1 MFFISLHKNKQTV
14 LNPKLVISKLISS
27 ELVKNSSKL
36 LSANILAQ
44 AIALIVYP
52 VLARMYS
59 PNDFGLMNLFLSIGG
74 ILGLISTAEYQYAIL
89 LPKSEQKA
97 TACLQAGFVCCA
109 IVSAAS
115 LLSVC
120 FSVPIAALFDA
131 PNLAKWYWLMPLY
144 VFSTGCWSLLNYW
157 YTRHKRFGAISTYQ
171 ISQNLLSSG
180 TKVGF
185 GAMGMLSGGLIL
197 SSVLAPV
204 FAIGISIKHT
214 YRNTIRPLFL
224 FRKNQVK
231 TCAEEY
237 VKFPKYSLP
246 RALVNNFS
254 GNLPILLLSP
264 FFGMSEI
271 GFFGMAMTLAF
282 RPMNMISTSLY
293 QVFFQRTAERVQQK
307 ESIKPFFVK
316 FIRNTLLIAVPSFA
330 LLYFILPW
338 LTTFFLGSGWD
349 STATYIRMMLPWLA
363 LFCIL
368 SPISYIADIF
378 QKQNTYL
385 LFDIVLFIIRSLALS
400 IGIFMQNI
408 HLAIL
413 GYFIGGTIINAVQ
426 LLWFLN
432 IVNKYEKERLQ
443 TIH

>member
-1 MFFISLHKNKQTV
+1 
-14 LNPKLVISKLISS
+14 
-27 ELVKNSSKL
+27 
-36 LSANILAQ
+36 
-44 AIALIVYP
+44 
-52 VLARMYS
+52 
-59 PNDFGLMNLFLSIGG
+59 
-74 ILGLISTAEYQYAIL
+74 
-89 LPKSEQKA
+89 
-97 TACLQAGFVCCA
+97 
-109 IVSAAS
+109 
-115 LLSVC
+115 
-120 FSVPIAALFDA
+120 
-131 PNLAKWYWLMPLY
+131 
-144 VFSTGCWSLLNYW
+144 
-157 YTRHKRFGAISTYQ
+157 
-171 ISQNLLSSG
+171 
-180 TKVGF
+180 
-185 GAMGMLSGGLIL
+185 MGMLSGGLIL

-363 LFCIL
+363 MSCLVAPICYL
-368 SPISYIADIF
+368 SDIF
-378 QKQNTYL
+378 KKQHMGLYYE
-385 LFDIVLFIIRSLALS
+385 IVLVLVRCGGLTLGIMLHSFSIAIIAYCSGSAIVIFAQLIWYWHLLVRYENTLS
-400 IGIFMQNI
+400 I
-408 HLAIL
+408 
-413 GYFIGGTIINAVQ
+413 
-426 LLWFLN
+426 
-432 IVNKYEKERLQ
+432 KK
-443 TIH
+443 